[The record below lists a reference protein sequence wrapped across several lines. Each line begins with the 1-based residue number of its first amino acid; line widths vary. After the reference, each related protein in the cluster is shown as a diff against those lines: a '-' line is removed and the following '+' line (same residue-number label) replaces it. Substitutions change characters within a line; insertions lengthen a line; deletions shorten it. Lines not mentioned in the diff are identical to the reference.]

1 MENHLVG
8 SEELMKAV
16 KKLKGIDILSINFW
30 KDFAHEGIT
39 LFLP

>member
-16 KKLKGIDILSINFW
+16 KKLKEIDIFGKI
-30 KDFAHEGIT
+30 
-39 LFLP
+39 LPM